1 MAMNISLGLS
11 KLPSGKTALTPYP
24 SSEITPPFSSTTC
37 FLMQCFVRPI
47 ECSCCFM
54 SESQLSSR
62 SKLAGPEITPESRFG
77 RVDDCVE
84 DRVVDCVVDCM
95 LDCVVDC
102 VVVSLGD
109 SPVFSGKFNSGK
121 TDFISNFLS
130 KTAGS
135 EISAIFPILGSKL
148 A

>member
-1 MAMNISLGLS
+1 
-11 KLPSGKTALTPYP
+11 
-24 SSEITPPFSSTTC
+24 
-37 FLMQCFVRPI
+37 
-47 ECSCCFM
+47 M

-77 RVDDCVE
+77 KVDDCVE
-84 DRVVDCVVDCM
+84 DCVVDCM
-95 LDCVVDC
+95 FNCVVEC

-121 TDFISNFLS
+121 TDFISNFSS

-148 A
+148 AWLLEAFLVHVCCLEGIAES